1 VVTRRGSR
9 SSPYLAGENAEW
21 LRSAGHPPASD
32 SLSPSLAVLAGE
44 IAAVLRDD
52 VRGTEREDRMV
63 TPREF

>member
-32 SLSPSLAVLAGE
+32 SLSPSLAGE
-44 IAAVLRDD
+44 IAAVLRHD